1 MQEDV
6 PDRPYRRT
14 HSDGHI
20 EGPRL
25 QPRTTDI
32 EQALHGT
39 SDSQSEQ
46 QNGASQCD
54 DNAASSMQCNAQ
66 RALTTQVREDV
77 LTALAMPSAKV
88 LLASFDR
95 QR

>member
-1 MQEDV
+1 
-6 PDRPYRRT
+6 
-14 HSDGHI
+14 
-20 EGPRL
+20 
-25 QPRTTDI
+25 
-32 EQALHGT
+32 
-39 SDSQSEQ
+39 
-46 QNGASQCD
+46 
-54 DNAASSMQCNAQ
+54 MQCNAQ